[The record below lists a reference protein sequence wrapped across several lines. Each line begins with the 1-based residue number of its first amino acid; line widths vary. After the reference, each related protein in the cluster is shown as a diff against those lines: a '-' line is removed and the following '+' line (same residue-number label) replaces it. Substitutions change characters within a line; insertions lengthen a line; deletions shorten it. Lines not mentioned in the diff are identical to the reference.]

1 MGKSKKKKKK
11 VDPLA
16 VTGVIVSPEYVFEHF
31 VDESSGVK
39 CESGDI
45 FSETLG
51 KKFNV
56 YKNSQRYLLFKRSGC
71 TCVSC
76 GMIADK
82 CILIAEP
89 DGSNRGHF
97 EFVGTKNDKYVIMTK
112 DHIIPRALGGK
123 DVLENY
129 QPMCQECNVEK
140 KHKCDSQDLK
150 DAILIGTADAIANIS
165 IKLTIPLHAYAMM
178 FRNWAELTEIPFSI
192 ETEDNSIIFKFM
204 PETRSQSVFIRKYG
218 TQYSELLSATYNRN
232 IATSLDKTLKNSIL
246 GENKEIKMNLYEQIK
261 SEKVRQMKDKNHVEV
276 GILSVLLGEIDRIVF
291 NIVADKR
298 TDTVIDETVA
308 KVVKKLISTAEENLA
323 KFSED
328 GYKKEIEVL
337 SRWLGKLPKEPEF
350 LSESETKI
358 IVDGLIAVHGN
369 SKKIVGK
376 IMGEISKTY
385 GATINKAIVKAY
397 LDTILV

>member
-1 MGKSKKKKKK
+1 MAKSKKKKKK

-45 FSETLG
+45 FSEKLD
-51 KKFNV
+51 KRFSV

-76 GMIADK
+76 GIIADK

-150 DAILIGTADAIANIS
+150 DAILSGTADAINNFNV
-165 IKLTIPLHAYAMM
+165 KLTIPDPRYSMM
-178 FRNWAELTEIPFSI
+178 VRAWAELTKIKYEYN
-192 ETEDNSIIFKFM
+192 EAEHEFKFIS
-204 PETRSQSVFIRKYG
+204 ETRSQLAFVKKYA
-218 TQYSELLSATYNRN
+218 TELVEILLATYNRD

-246 GENKEIKMNLYEQIK
+246 DADKEKTMNLYEQIK

-276 GILSVLLGEIDRIVF
+276 GILSVLLGEVDRILF
-291 NIVADKR
+291 NIPSDKR
-298 TDTVIDETVA
+298 TDATIDETVA
-308 KVVKKLISTAEENLA
+308 KIVKKLISNAEENLA
-323 KFSED
+323 KYGEG
-328 GYKKEIEVL
+328 GYQKEIEVL
-337 SRWLGKLPKEPEF
+337 SRWLDKLPKEPEF
-350 LSESETKI
+350 LSESETKS

-385 GATINKAIVKAY
+385 GATINKGIVKAY
-397 LDTILV
+397 LDTVLV

>member
-1 MGKSKKKKKK
+1 MGKSKKKKKT
-11 VDPLA
+11 VDRLA
-16 VTGVIVSPEYVFEHF
+16 VTGVIVTPEYVFENF
-31 VDESSGVK
+31 VDETLGVK

-45 FSETLG
+45 FSDTLN
-51 KKFNV
+51 KSFNI
-56 YKNSQRYLLFKRSGC
+56 YKNSQRYLLFKQSGC
-71 TCVSC
+71 VCVSC
-76 GMIADK
+76 GMVADK

-123 DVLENY
+123 DILENY
-129 QPMCQECNVEK
+129 QPMCQDCNVEK

-150 DAILIGTADAIANIS
+150 DAILGGTADALPNIS
-165 IKLTIPLHAYAMM
+165 VKLKIPLHAYAMM
-178 FRNWAELTEIPFSI
+178 FKYWADITEIPFTM
-192 ETEDNSIIFKFM
+192 EGEENAIIFKFM
-204 PETRSQSVFIRKYG
+204 PETRSQSAFIRKYA
-218 TQYSELLSATYNRN
+218 TEYSELLYATYNRN
-232 IATSLDKTLKNSIL
+232 LATSIDKTLKNSIL

-261 SEKVRQMKDKNHVEV
+261 SEKISKMKDKNHVEV

-291 NIVADKR
+291 NIIADKR
-298 TDTVIDETVA
+298 TDVVIDETVA
-308 KVVKKLISTAEENLA
+308 KVVKKLISTSQENFT
-323 KFSED
+323 KFGEG
-328 GYKKEIEVL
+328 GYQKEIEVL
-337 SRWLGKLPKEPEF
+337 SRWLDKLPKEPEF

-385 GATINKAIVKAY
+385 GATINKSIVKTY
-397 LDTILV
+397 LDTVLV

>member
-1 MGKSKKKKKK
+1 MAKSKKKKKK

-16 VTGVIVSPEYVFEHF
+16 VTGVIVSTVYVFENF

-39 CESGDI
+39 CDSGDI
-45 FSETLG
+45 FSEKLD
-51 KKFNV
+51 KRFSV

-76 GMIADK
+76 GIIADK

-150 DAILIGTADAIANIS
+150 DAILSGTADAINNFNV
-165 IKLTIPLHAYAMM
+165 KLTIPDPRYSMM
-178 FRNWAELTEIPFSI
+178 VRAWAELTKIKYEYN
-192 ETEDNSIIFKFM
+192 EAEHEFKFIS
-204 PETRSQSVFIRKYG
+204 ETRSQLAFVKKYA
-218 TQYSELLSATYNRN
+218 TELVEILLATYNRD
-232 IATSLDKTLKNSIL
+232 IATSIDKSTENSIL
-246 GENKEIKMNLYEQIK
+246 TKKEISMNLYEQIK
-261 SEKVRQMKDKNHVEV
+261 SEKITQMKDKNHAEV
-276 GILSVLLGEIDRIVF
+276 GILSVLLGEIDRVLF
-291 NIVADKR
+291 NIVHEKR
-298 TDTVIDETVA
+298 TDVVVDETVA
-308 KVVKKLISTAEENLA
+308 KVLKKLISGAEENLQ
-323 KFSED
+323 KFGGD
-328 GYKKEIEVL
+328 GYQKEIEVR
-337 SRWLGKLPKEPEF
+337 SRWVSKLPKEPEV
-350 LSESETKI
+350 LSETETKQ
-358 IVDGLIAVHGN
+358 IVDGLVAVNGN
-369 SKKIVGK
+369 SKKIIGK

-385 GATINKAIVKAY
+385 GATVNKSIVKAY
-397 LDTILV
+397 LDSILV